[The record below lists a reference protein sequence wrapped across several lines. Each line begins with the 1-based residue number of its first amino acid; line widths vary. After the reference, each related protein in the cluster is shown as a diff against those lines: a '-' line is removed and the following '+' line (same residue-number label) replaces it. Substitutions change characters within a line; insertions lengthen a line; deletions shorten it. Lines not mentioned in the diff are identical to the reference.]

1 MSSLGVL
8 IRVRVTPNAKRARV
22 TKVAET
28 SFEVKVDA
36 RAEDGRANRR
46 LLEILSE
53 HFDVP
58 KSKVS
63 IVSGVRSRDK
73 LLDVLL

>member
-1 MSSLGVL
+1 ML